1 MIKDII
7 MPKVEGV
14 NVAIARKKIEETN
27 DYDWN
32 VYIINKNNFSIN
44 NILIT
49 SKGYGFK
56 DEEKQETSVLRHM
69 IPIIEAKDFAL
80 VERIDPS
87 VFHLYNQYWV
97 SYYVD
102 KVIHEKKF
110 IFVPES
116 IIEENL
122 VKIGI
127 LELNGIL
134 HE

>member
-14 NVAIARKKIEETN
+14 NVAIARKKNEEAN

-32 VYIINKNNFSIN
+32 VYLINKNNFSIN
-44 NILIT
+44 TILIT

-80 VERIDPS
+80 VERIDTS

-102 KVIHEKKF
+102 NVIHEKKF

-127 LELNGIL
+127 LELSGIL